1 MTAYFG
7 DYNTTQTVHIPFNT
21 FTSDDPSA
29 SVTVTNL
36 VAGDIKIHKDGAV
49 AERTSANGVTVSID
63 FDTITGNHMV
73 NIDLSDNTHAGF
85 YSAGSH
91 YQVRLEGI
99 TVDAATLNVWIGT
112 FSIGC
117 IAAAVWNAVRSSH
130 VTAGTFGEAVGT
142 QILLAGTAS
151 AGSSTSITLTGGVAT
166 TGYYNGCLCIITGGT
181 GVGQARTIL
190 SYTSGTVA
198 TVTRDWA
205 VAPSTDSKFI
215 VVGDDVAGILEA
227 GTAQAGAASTIT
239 LDAAASGTSEIYN
252 KNYVMITGGAGV
264 GQTRLITT
272 YNGGN
277 QIATITPNW
286 VTNPAAGSVYQ
297 ILPGGRVDVGQWLG
311 TGCAAPTVAGV
322 PEVDVTYV
330 AGAAQADIPTAAQVN
345 AQVVDALNVDTYA
358 EPAQGAPPETASIV
372 QKLSYLYKYWR
383 NKVVTSSSSIEV
395 YNDAGA
401 VVDHKS
407 AIADDATDFTKD
419 EFISGP

>member
-1 MTAYFG
+1 
-7 DYNTTQTVHIPFNT
+7 
-21 FTSDDPSA
+21 
-29 SVTVTNL
+29 
-36 VAGDIKIHKDGAV
+36 
-49 AERTSANGVTVSID
+49 
-63 FDTITGNHMV
+63 
-73 NIDLSDNTHAGF
+73 
-85 YSAGSH
+85 
-91 YQVRLEGI
+91 
-99 TVDAATLNVWIGT
+99 
-112 FSIGC
+112 
-117 IAAAVWNAVRSSH
+117 
-130 VTAGTFGEAVGT
+130 
-142 QILLAGTAS
+142 
-151 AGSSTSITLTGGVAT
+151 
-166 TGYYNGCLCIITGGT
+166 
-181 GVGQARTIL
+181 
-190 SYTSGTVA
+190 
-198 TVTRDWA
+198 
-205 VAPSTDSKFI
+205 
-215 VVGDDVAGILEA
+215 
-227 GTAQAGAASTIT
+227 
-239 LDAAASGTSEIYN
+239 
-252 KNYVMITGGAGV
+252 MITGGAGV

-401 VVDHKS
+401 VAVNSENKRRSATQMPWGIIPPVPDGTINAGDRMHVTGFYNWLDPQLRQEGFRWRNDDGTEIGASWRQNQDVDDSIGKNTN
-407 AIADDATDFTKD
+407 IRLRLVIDARGDPDAAQFQLEYKESSDPASEWRKVPT
-419 EFISGP
+419 S